1 MGIGRQIKHF
11 TSLVAPR
18 WLLFRGRMAG
28 RKVALS
34 FDDGPHP
41 EHSPRI
47 LDVLGQAGVK
57 ATFFVVGE
65 EAEKY
70 PALVKRMLEEGH
82 EVANHSYGHYAL
94 LNATPADYLADVL
107 HCQEV
112 LEDICGCALEKS
124 FRPPYGSIPPLVFL
138 KLIRLGFRTVFW
150 SVDSDDSRM
159 KEAGQLVERFSRKP
173 LVSGDV
179 VLLHEDYRHTLE
191 ALPVLLDGIRQKGF
205 DLVRCQD
212 L

>member
-1 MGIGRQIKHF
+1 VGIGRRIKHF
-11 TSLVAPR
+11 TGFVAPH
-18 WLLFRGRMAG
+18 WLLFRGRPAG

-47 LDVLGQAGVK
+47 LDVLGEAGVK

-70 PALVKRMLEEGH
+70 PMLVRRMLDEGH
-82 EVANHSYGHYAL
+82 EVANHSYSHYGL
-94 LNATPADYLADVL
+94 EHSPPADYLADIR
-107 HCQEV
+107 HCQEL
-112 LEDICGCALEKS
+112 LEDICGCELGRS
-124 FRPPYGSIPPLVFL
+124 FRPPYGIVHPRVFL
-138 KLIRLGFRTVFW
+138 GLIRQGYRMVLW
-150 SVDSDDSRM
+150 SVDSDDSRV
-159 KEAGQLVERFSRKP
+159 EDARQLVEGFSRKS
-173 LVSGDV
+173 LVPGDV

-191 ALPVLLDGIRQKGF
+191 ALPQLLRIIGKREFG
-205 DLVRCQD
+205 LVRCQE